1 MQPKLKQRP
10 WEKGLKH
17 LWRRQRQLHPMPPQ
31 QSQGFT
37 LIELLVAALIGVL
50 VTSGLLYL
58 VVELTQVNQ
67 IDTSRTET
75 QRDMQQ
81 AMDYISQDLRE
92 AVFVYD
98 GACLAGNNGG
108 VALDN
113 TTFATRCPGIVN
125 HIPDTMLT
133 TGGNQTRPVL
143 AFWRLDAI
151 PPALRTAANTGCTA
165 LAQTRPATAT
175 TDVFAGRAYCESGK
189 TYTLVVYGIDT
200 ANPGGIW
207 RGRSRLVRYTLN
219 QFNAAGAPTPGFV
232 DPTSSGSAQFQQW
245 PYSRN
250 ALGAVVA
257 PSAGQARPEGVK
269 QILTDFLDRAEPD
282 VALANANTVC
292 AAPSQISPSDPRSA
306 FYACIRG
313 NTQAARDAGDPAERD
328 ANQEV
333 LLVLTGNVAGRP
345 GFNVA
350 QTNRGRLAPL
360 QTRVLT
366 RGILDKDP

>member
-17 LWRRQRQLHPMPPQ
+17 LWRMQRHPMPPQ
-31 QSQGFT
+31 QSPGFT

-67 IDTSRTET
+67 NDTSRTET

-98 GACLAGNNGG
+98 GTCLAGNNGG
-108 VALDN
+108 VALDA

-125 HIPDTMLT
+125 HIPDAMLT
-133 TGGNQTRPVL
+133 VGTNQTRPVL
-143 AFWRLDAI
+143 AFWRLDPI
-151 PPALRTAANTGCTA
+151 PPVLRTAANTGCTA

-175 TDVFAGRAYCESGK
+175 TDVFAGAAYCESGK

-207 RGRSRLVRYTLN
+207 RGRARLVRYTLS
-219 QFNAAGAPTPGFV
+219 QFNAAGTPTAGFI
-232 DPTSSGSAQFQQW
+232 DPTASGSAQFQQW

-250 ALGAVVA
+250 ASGTIVA
-257 PSAGQARPEGVK
+257 PTVVKPVGVK

-282 VALANANTVC
+282 VALANVNTIC

-306 FYACIRG
+306 FYACVRG
-313 NTQAARDAGDPAERD
+313 NTQAARDAGDPVERD

-333 LLVLTGNVAGRP
+333 LLLLTGNVAGRP

-366 RGILDKDP
+366 RGILDKNP